1 MDNIEEIKSKLGFTN
16 DFIFCTVM
24 EENPDLCRQLVE
36 KIIGRPVG
44 RIEIIQQQKTIRNY
58 ISNRDVRLDVYFE
71 DDKNNVYNIEMQ
83 ATNRNDIRKR
93 ARYYQSKIDA
103 KNTYRGSFF
112 RNMKNTYIIFI
123 CTFDPIEEGLPVYT
137 VKNQI
142 IEDKNM
148 KYEDGATKIF
158 INASG
163 NCKPELL
170 EKTSLDL
177 QALISYCNNKKAT
190 SDLTREIDSK
200 VVKALED
207 DEKVE
212 QAMTFGE
219 ELDLR
224 YYTGL
229 EEGMEKGMNTK
240 STEDVDAIV
249 AKLGLSLE
257 EACETIG
264 LTVEEYNSIKER
276 MKN

>member
-1 MDNIEEIKSKLGFTN
+1 
-16 DFIFCTVM
+16 
-24 EENPDLCRQLVE
+24 
-36 KIIGRPVG
+36 
-44 RIEIIQQQKTIRNY
+44 
-58 ISNRDVRLDVYFE
+58 
-71 DDKNNVYNIEMQ
+71 
-83 ATNRNDIRKR
+83 
-93 ARYYQSKIDA
+93 
-103 KNTYRGSFF
+103 
-112 RNMKNTYIIFI
+112 MKDSYIIFI
-123 CTFDPIEEGLPVYT
+123 CTFDPLDIGIPVYT
-137 VKNQI
+137 AKTY
-142 IEDKNM
+142 IEENKDIE
-148 KYEDGATKIF
+148 YDDGATKIF

-163 NCKPELL
+163 NCRLELF
-170 EKTSLDL
+170 EETSLDL
-177 QALISYCNNKKAT
+177 RALISYCSSKEAT

-229 EEGMEKGMNTK
+229 EEGMEKGMKKGMNTK

-249 AKLGLSLE
+249 SKFKVSLE